1 MPVTALFFIWLIY
14 TLFSRICKLCL
25 QIYQTFTNNP
35 NAPYH
40 FKGIKL
46 RQNLL
51 HLALKTVANPMNIFI
66 FEPALCG
73 WTALLTFELA
83 WMWKWEKKV
92 GKTGECGCSLP
103 KFNDSNKLVDAFLA
117 NEVKNAAGKSEDI
130 YMRKMP
136 TSLLLHKGGQA
147 ISK

>member
-51 HLALKTVANPMNIFI
+51 HVALKTVANPMNIFI

-73 WTALLTFELA
+73 WTALLTFGLA
-83 WMWKWEKKV
+83 
-92 GKTGECGCSLP
+92 
-103 KFNDSNKLVDAFLA
+103 
-117 NEVKNAAGKSEDI
+117 
-130 YMRKMP
+130 
-136 TSLLLHKGGQA
+136 
-147 ISK
+147 

>member
-1 MPVTALFFIWLIY
+1 MDC
-14 TLFSRICKLCL
+14 TLNFWIGLNVKMR
-25 QIYQTFTNNP
+25 
-35 NAPYH
+35 
-40 FKGIKL
+40 
-46 RQNLL
+46 
-51 HLALKTVANPMNIFI
+51 
-66 FEPALCG
+66 
-73 WTALLTFELA
+73 
-83 WMWKWEKKV
+83 KKKI

-136 TSLLLHKGGQA
+136 TSLLLQKGGQA